1 MTCPSFFLFFFN
13 YFLFFFHH
21 PPNFIDGWREGGGI
35 GSSAS
40 MMESLLFPAI
50 KHTDTLIGRSFF
62 PPTSSSLLI
71 NREVLAEYMGQI
83 FNLYITFTIL
93 YIVKGEDE

>member
-1 MTCPSFFLFFFN
+1 M
-13 YFLFFFHH
+13 
-21 PPNFIDGWREGGGI
+21 GGGRGGHRQFSLNDGI
-35 GSSAS
+35 SSLSSHQA
-40 MMESLLFPAI
+40 
-50 KHTDTLIGRSFF
+50 HTDTLIGRSFF